1 MASRRNRSNESRW
14 LKYQWRHEYGPL
26 ENCKRSR
33 HVERLRSRSMAL
45 AKIKKSSLR
54 RRLHALRYKA
64 LALLVLLF
72 AASNAAAQ
80 NLEPRSYVN
89 TPVGMHFL
97 IGAYAYTEGKLEFDP
112 TLPIADATYHQDT
125 VALGYAHSFGV
136 WGKSAKFD
144 VIVPYSSFSGHADV
158 NGQQRFRQISGYQD
172 PLFRVSVNFYGAPAL
187 TAKEFASY
195 QQDLLIG
202 ASVQVSAPLGQ
213 YDNTRLINLGNN
225 RWAIKP
231 QLGISKAW
239 DAWTLELAPG
249 VTFYTDNTDFNQGGR
264 FEQAPLYSVQAH
276 LVHAFASGIWV
287 ALDGTY
293 FSGGRTKLNGVQND
307 TLQSNTRGG
316 VTLAIPV
323 DRNNSI
329 KLYAF
334 GGTTTRTG
342 TTANSAGV
350 AWQYRWGGGY

>member
-1 MASRRNRSNESRW
+1 MSGPGNRSNESRW
-14 LKYQWRHEYGPL
+14 LNLQWAHEYWPFAV
-26 ENCKRSR
+26 CKRSG
-33 HVERLRSRSMAL
+33 HIERLCLESTVV
-45 AKIKKSSLR
+45 AKIKKHSLR
-54 RRLHALRYKA
+54 RGLNALRCKA
-64 LALLVLLF
+64 VAVLVLVF
-72 AASNAAAQ
+72 AACNAAAQ
-80 NLEPRSYVN
+80 DLEPRSYVN
-89 TPVGMHFL
+89 TPIGMNFL
-97 IGAYAYTEGKLEFDP
+97 IGAYAHTEGQLEFDP
-112 TLPIADATYHQDT
+112 TLPVADATFRQDT
-125 VALGYAHSFGV
+125 VALGFAHSFGI

-144 VIVPYSSFSGHADV
+144 VIVPYSSFSGHGDV
-158 NGQQRFRQISGYQD
+158 NGQQRIRQISGYQD

-187 TAKEFASY
+187 TGKEFASY
-195 QQDLLIG
+195 KQDLLIG

-239 DAWTLELAPG
+239 DAWTLEVAPG

-264 FEQAPLYSVQAH
+264 FEQSPLYSVQAH